1 MTEIKLA
8 ILAVVVVLVSLIL
21 SLNIGRTITLITA
34 MKNGYCETLSPGS
47 SWPAWQRCGAVT
59 IDDLIR

>member
-34 MKNGYCETLSPGS
+34 MKNGYCEVSRPGS
-47 SWPAWQRCGAVT
+47 TWPAWQRCGAAT